1 MILNI
6 LKASN
11 LEESKILKAPS
22 VDVVDFTQE
31 IHDLAMN
38 MIETMYASNG
48 AGLAAPQVG
57 RNINLFVM
65 RTEHGLDTNIRE
77 HIVVV
82 NPFTAFEG
90 GDPIIDK
97 EGCLSIPGIW
107 GDVLRFKEVGTVY
120 QDTTGKRTG
129 GVFTGFQARVYQHEY
144 DHLVGTLFVERASKF
159 YRQKAV

>member
-1 MILNI
+1 MILDI

-11 LEESKILKAPS
+11 PADANILKTPS
-22 VDVVDFTQE
+22 TDVVVFDRELNDFCFN
-31 IHDLAMN
+31 L
-38 MIETMYASNG
+38 IETMYARNG
-48 AGLAAPQVG
+48 AGLTAPQVG

-107 GDVLRFKEVGTVY
+107 GDVERFKEVGTVY

>member
-11 LEESKILKAPS
+11 IEDAKILKSSS
-22 VDVVDFTQE
+22 VDVTIFDQELNDFC
-31 IHDLAMN
+31 LN
-38 MIETMYASNG
+38 LIETMYEANG

-65 RTEHGLDTNIRE
+65 RTEHGLETNQRE

-90 GDPIIDK
+90 GDPISDK

-107 GDVLRFKEVGTVY
+107 GDVERFKEVGTVY

-159 YRQKAV
+159 YQQKAV